1 MSDPSSETGAD
12 VYDVVIV
19 GAGPA
24 GLTAAIYASRG
35 RLKTA
40 VLERNM
46 AGGQIALTDLVEN
59 YPGFPEGISGFDL
72 SQKMKEQAEK
82 FGAEMR
88 EIEGVA
94 ELRTDAE
101 GCYVVVTDREEI
113 HTRAVILAP
122 GVEPRRS
129 GIPGEA
135 EFIGRGVSWCATCD
149 GALYRGKTVA
159 VIGGGDAA
167 VEEGLF
173 LTKFAEKVYLVHR
186 RDELRAAPIAQER
199 AFANPKFEFV
209 WDSIPKQID
218 GTEMVEAL
226 EVENVKTGEGR
237 SLPVNGVFMY
247 IGQIPNTDW
256 LKGTVEL
263 DEYGYIV
270 TDELLRTELP
280 GVFACGDARAN
291 PLKQIAMAVGEGAL
305 AAVQAGRYLDELES
319 APGTTAAAG
328 ESAAAAAHAQRSRHA
343 TLTNARRRATLMRA
357 GSQRLT
363 GGCRWTLSHR
373 TTSRPRSSRRPARSW
388 STSGPSGAA
397 PAA

>member
-1 MSDPSSETGAD
+1 MSEPTSETGAD
-12 VYDVVIV
+12 VFDVVIV

-24 GLTAAIYASRG
+24 GLTAGIYCSRG

-88 EIEGVA
+88 EIEGVS
-94 ELRTDAE
+94 ELRRDPE
-101 GCYVVVTDREEI
+101 GHYVVLTDREEI
-113 HTRAVILAP
+113 QARTVILAP

-159 VIGGGDAA
+159 VIGGGDSA
-167 VEEGLF
+167 VEEGMF
-173 LTKFAEKVYLVHR
+173 LTKFADKVFLVHR

-218 GTEMVEAL
+218 GAEMVEAL

-237 SLPVNGVFMY
+237 TLPVNGVFMY
-247 IGQIPNTDW
+247 IGQIPNTAW
-256 LKGTVEL
+256 LKDTVTL
-263 DEYGYIV
+263 DDHGYIV
-270 TDELLRTELP
+270 TDELLRTRLP
-280 GVFACGDARAN
+280 GVFACGDAHAN

-305 AAVQAGRYLDELES
+305 AAIQAQRYLDELES
-319 APGTTAAAG
+319 APGLNGAG
-328 ESAAAAAHAQRSRHA
+328 
-343 TLTNARRRATLMRA
+343 A
-357 GSQRLT
+357 GSLNE
-363 GGCRWTLSHR
+363 SNAAR
-373 TTSRPRSSRRPARSW
+373 TQ
-388 STSGPSGAA
+388 G
-397 PAA
+397 

>member
-94 ELRTDAE
+94 GSDSDARGLLRRGHRPRGRSAP
-101 GCYVVVTDREEI
+101 
-113 HTRAVILAP
+113 RAVILAP

-149 GALYRGKTVA
+149 GALYRGRTVA
-159 VIGGGDAA
+159 VIGGGDSA
-167 VEEGLF
+167 VEEGMF

-209 WDSIPKQID
+209 WDSDPQADRRRRD
-218 GTEMVEAL
+218 GRGAR
-226 EVENVKTGEGR
+226 GR
-237 SLPVNGVFMY
+237 ERQDRVRGAACPVNGVFMY
-247 IGQIPNTDW
+247 IGQIPNTDVAQGHRRAGRVR
-256 LKGTVEL
+256 LH
-263 DEYGYIV
+263 
-270 TDELLRTELP
+270 RHRRRCCAP
-280 GVFACGDARAN
+280 SCRACSPAATPAPTRSSRSPWRSARARSR
-291 PLKQIAMAVGEGAL
+291 PCRPGATSTSS
-305 AAVQAGRYLDELES
+305 S
-319 APGTTAAAG
+319 APPGTTAAAG
-328 ESAAAAAHAQRSRHA
+328 ESAAAAGTQR
-343 TLTNARRRATLMRA
+343 
-357 GSQRLT
+357 
-363 GGCRWTLSHR
+363 
-373 TTSRPRSSRRPARSW
+373 
-388 STSGPSGAA
+388 
-397 PAA
+397 

>member
-1 MSDPSSETGAD
+1 MSDPTSETGAD

-24 GLTAAIYASRG
+24 GLTAGIYASRG

-94 ELRTDAE
+94 ELRRDPE
-101 GCYVVVTDREEI
+101 GHYIVLTDREEI
-113 HTRAVILAP
+113 LTRSVILAP

-159 VIGGGDAA
+159 VIGGGDSA
-167 VEEGLF
+167 VEEGMF
-173 LTKFAEKVYLVHR
+173 LTKFADKVYLVHR
-186 RDELRAAPIAQER
+186 RNELRAAPIAQER
-199 AFANPKFEFV
+199 AFANPKMEFV
-209 WDSIPKQID
+209 WDSVPRQID

-226 EVENVKTGEGR
+226 EVENVKNGEGR

-247 IGQIPNTDW
+247 IGQIPNTAF
-256 LKGTVEL
+256 LKDTVKL
-263 DEYGYIV
+263 DDYGYIV

-319 APGTTAAAG
+319 SPGTVEKAGEGAAAAG
-328 ESAAAAAHAQRSRHA
+328 TQR
-343 TLTNARRRATLMRA
+343 
-357 GSQRLT
+357 
-363 GGCRWTLSHR
+363 
-373 TTSRPRSSRRPARSW
+373 
-388 STSGPSGAA
+388 
-397 PAA
+397 

>member
-1 MSDPSSETGAD
+1 MPEPSTQNGAD
-12 VYDVVIV
+12 VFDVVIV

-94 ELRTDAE
+94 ELRGAPD

-113 HTRAVILAP
+113 RTRAVILAP

-149 GALYRGKTVA
+149 GALYRDKTVA
-159 VIGGGDAA
+159 VIGGGDSA
-167 VEEGLF
+167 VEEGMF

-209 WDSIPKQID
+209 WDSIPRQID
-218 GTEMVEAL
+218 GAEMVEAL

-237 SLPVNGVFMY
+237 TLPVNGVFMY
-247 IGQIPNTDW
+247 IGQIPNTAW
-256 LKGTVEL
+256 LKDTVEL
-263 DEYGYIV
+263 DEWGYIV
-270 TDELLRTELP
+270 TDGMLRTELP

-305 AAVQAGRYLDELES
+305 AAVQAERYLDELECPPD
-319 APGTTAAAG
+319 A
-328 ESAAAAAHAQRSRHA
+328 
-343 TLTNARRRATLMRA
+343 
-357 GSQRLT
+357 
-363 GGCRWTLSHR
+363 
-373 TTSRPRSSRRPARSW
+373 
-388 STSGPSGAA
+388 AA
-397 PAA
+397 PAGSGSAAGANSAAGA

>member
-1 MSDPSSETGAD
+1 MPDPTREPGAD
-12 VYDVVIV
+12 APDVVIV
-19 GAGPA
+19 GAGPS
-24 GLTAAIYASRG
+24 GLTAAIYASRS
-35 RLKTA
+35 RLRTV

-59 YPGFPEGISGFDL
+59 FPGFPEGISGFDL

-94 ELRTDAE
+94 GFRAAPD
-101 GCYVVVTDREEI
+101 GGYVVTTDREEV
-113 HTRAVILAP
+113 HARTVILAP

-167 VEEGLF
+167 VEEGMF
-173 LTKFAEKVYLVHR
+173 LTKFADRVYLVHR
-186 RDELRAAPIAQER
+186 RDQLRAAPIAQER
-199 AFANPKFEFV
+199 VFANQKVELV
-209 WDSIPKQID
+209 WDSIPKRID

-226 EVENVKTGEGR
+226 EVENVKTGAPR
-237 SLPVNGVFMY
+237 TLPVNGVFVY
-247 IGQIPNTDW
+247 IGQIPNTEW
-256 LKGTVEL
+256 LRGTVEL
-263 DEYGYIV
+263 DEHGYIV
-270 TDELLRTELP
+270 TDGLLRTGLP

-305 AAVQAGRYLDELES
+305 AAVQAGRFLDDL
-319 APGTTAAAG
+319 AGIAQGKDAAG
-328 ESAAAAAHAQRSRHA
+328 
-343 TLTNARRRATLMRA
+343 
-357 GSQRLT
+357 
-363 GGCRWTLSHR
+363 
-373 TTSRPRSSRRPARSW
+373 
-388 STSGPSGAA
+388 
-397 PAA
+397 

>member
-1 MSDPSSETGAD
+1 MSEPVSETGAD
-12 VYDVVIV
+12 VLDVVIV

-24 GLTAAIYASRG
+24 GLTAGIYASRG

-82 FGAEMR
+82 FGAEMH
-88 EIEGVA
+88 EIEGVS
-94 ELRTDAE
+94 ELRSDPE
-101 GCYVVVTDREEI
+101 GLYVIVTDRGEI
-113 HTRAVILAP
+113 RTRSVILAP

-149 GALYRGKTVA
+149 GALYRGRTVA
-159 VIGGGDAA
+159 VIGGGDSA
-167 VEEGLF
+167 VEEGMF

-209 WDSIPKQID
+209 WDSVPRQID
-218 GTEMVEAL
+218 GAEMVEAL

-237 SLPVNGVFMY
+237 TLPVNGVFMY
-247 IGQIPNTDW
+247 IGQIPNTAW
-256 LKGTVEL
+256 LKDTVEL

-270 TDELLRTELP
+270 TDELLRTKLP
-280 GVFACGDARAN
+280 GVFACGDAHAN
-291 PLKQIAMAVGEGAL
+291 PLKQIVMAVGEGAL
-305 AAVQAGRYLDELES
+305 AAVQAERYLDALEGPQEG
-319 APGTTAAAG
+319 ARDAAG
-328 ESAAAAAHAQRSRHA
+328 EGAAAPGR
-343 TLTNARRRATLMRA
+343 
-357 GSQRLT
+357 
-363 GGCRWTLSHR
+363 
-373 TTSRPRSSRRPARSW
+373 
-388 STSGPSGAA
+388 
-397 PAA
+397 

>member
-1 MSDPSSETGAD
+1 MSEPTSETGAD
-12 VYDVVIV
+12 VFDVVIV

-24 GLTAAIYASRG
+24 GLTAGIYASRG

-40 VLERNM
+40 ILERNM

-88 EIEGVA
+88 EIEGVS
-94 ELRTDAE
+94 ELHSDPE
-101 GCYVVVTDREEI
+101 GCYVIVTDREEI
-113 HTRAVILAP
+113 HARAVILAP

-159 VIGGGDAA
+159 VIGGGDSA
-167 VEEGLF
+167 VEEGMF

-199 AFANPKFEFV
+199 AFANPKVEFV
-209 WDSIPKQID
+209 WDSIPRQID
-218 GTEMVEAL
+218 GAEMVEAL

-237 SLPVNGVFMY
+237 TLPVNGVFMY
-247 IGQIPNTDW
+247 IGQLPNTAW
-256 LKGTVEL
+256 LRDTVEL

-270 TDELLRTELP
+270 TDDLLRTGLP

-291 PLKQIAMAVGEGAL
+291 PLKQIVMAVGEGAL
-305 AAVQAGRYLDELES
+305 AAVQVERYLDALEGPQEGAKDAAGES
-319 APGTTAAAG
+319 TAAAG
-328 ESAAAAAHAQRSRHA
+328 R
-343 TLTNARRRATLMRA
+343 
-357 GSQRLT
+357 
-363 GGCRWTLSHR
+363 
-373 TTSRPRSSRRPARSW
+373 
-388 STSGPSGAA
+388 
-397 PAA
+397 

>member
-1 MSDPSSETGAD
+1 MSEPTSETGAD
-12 VYDVVIV
+12 VFDVVIV

-24 GLTAAIYASRG
+24 GLTAGIYCSRG

-94 ELRTDAE
+94 EFRRDPE
-101 GCYVVVTDREEI
+101 GYYVVVTDREEI
-113 HTRAVILAP
+113 LTRTVILAP

-149 GALYRGKTVA
+149 GALYRDKTVA
-159 VIGGGDAA
+159 VIGGGDSA
-167 VEEGLF
+167 VEEGMF

-209 WDSIPKQID
+209 WDSIPRQID
-218 GTEMVEAL
+218 GSEMVEAL

-247 IGQIPNTDW
+247 IGQLPNTAW
-256 LKGTVEL
+256 LKDTVEL

-270 TDELLRTELP
+270 TDGLLRTGLP

-291 PLKQIAMAVGEGAL
+291 PLKQIAMAIGEGAL
-305 AAVQAGRYLDELES
+305 AAVQAERYLDELES
-319 APGTTAAAG
+319 APGTLGAAG
-328 ESAAAAAHAQRSRHA
+328 ENATTGTQR
-343 TLTNARRRATLMRA
+343 
-357 GSQRLT
+357 
-363 GGCRWTLSHR
+363 
-373 TTSRPRSSRRPARSW
+373 
-388 STSGPSGAA
+388 
-397 PAA
+397 

>member
-1 MSDPSSETGAD
+1 MSEPISETGAD
-12 VYDVVIV
+12 VFDVVIV

-24 GLTAAIYASRG
+24 GLTAGIYCSRG

-40 VLERNM
+40 ILERNM

-88 EIEGVA
+88 EIEGVSA
-94 ELRTDAE
+94 LRADPE
-101 GCYVVVTDREEI
+101 GYYVVATDREEI

-149 GALYRGKTVA
+149 GALYRDKTVA
-159 VIGGGDAA
+159 VIGGGDSA
-167 VEEGLF
+167 VEEGMF

-186 RDELRAAPIAQER
+186 RDELRAAEIAQER

-209 WDSIPKQID
+209 WDSIPTRID
-218 GTEMVEAL
+218 GSEMVEDL
-226 EVENVKTGEGR
+226 EVENVKSGELR
-237 SLPVNGVFMY
+237 RLPVNGVFMY
-247 IGQIPNTDW
+247 IGQIPNTAW
-256 LKGTVEL
+256 LKDTVEL

-270 TDELLRTELP
+270 TDALLRTALP
-280 GVFACGDARAN
+280 GVLACGDARAN

-305 AAVQAGRYLDELES
+305 AAVQTERYLDELEAS
-319 APGTTAAAG
+319 PAGAKDATGEGAAAAG
-328 ESAAAAAHAQRSRHA
+328 TQR
-343 TLTNARRRATLMRA
+343 
-357 GSQRLT
+357 
-363 GGCRWTLSHR
+363 
-373 TTSRPRSSRRPARSW
+373 
-388 STSGPSGAA
+388 
-397 PAA
+397 

>member
-1 MSDPSSETGAD
+1 MSEPISSETGAEMF
-12 VYDVVIV
+12 DVVIV

-88 EIEGVA
+88 EIEGVS
-94 ELRTDAE
+94 ELRRDPE
-101 GCYVVVTDREEI
+101 GCYVVVTDREELR
-113 HTRAVILAP
+113 TRAVILAP

-149 GALYRGKTVA
+149 GALYRGRTVA
-159 VIGGGDAA
+159 VIGGGDSA
-167 VEEGLF
+167 VEEGMF
-173 LTKFAEKVYLVHR
+173 LTKFADKVYLVHR

-199 AFANPKFEFV
+199 AFANPRFEFV
-209 WDSIPKQID
+209 WDSIPKCIE
-218 GTEMVEAL
+218 GSEMVEDL
-226 EVENVKTGEGR
+226 EVENVKTGER
-237 SLPVNGVFMY
+237 RKLPVNGVFMY
-247 IGQIPNTDW
+247 IGQIPNTAW
-256 LKGTVEL
+256 LKDTVEL
-263 DEYGYIV
+263 DDWGYIV

-280 GVFACGDARAN
+280 GVFACGDAHAN

-305 AAVQAGRYLDELES
+305 AAVQTERYLDQLDDPPEGAKE
-319 APGTTAAAG
+319 AAGEGAAAAG
-328 ESAAAAAHAQRSRHA
+328 TKR
-343 TLTNARRRATLMRA
+343 
-357 GSQRLT
+357 
-363 GGCRWTLSHR
+363 
-373 TTSRPRSSRRPARSW
+373 
-388 STSGPSGAA
+388 
-397 PAA
+397 

>member
-1 MSDPSSETGAD
+1 MPEPISETGAD
-12 VYDVVIV
+12 AFDVVIV

-24 GLTAAIYASRG
+24 GLTAGIYCSRA

-88 EIEGVA
+88 EIEGVS
-94 ELRTDAE
+94 EFRRDDE
-101 GCYVVVTDREEI
+101 GHYVVVTDRGEI
-113 HTRAVILAP
+113 SARTVILAP

-159 VIGGGDAA
+159 VIGGGDSA
-167 VEEGLF
+167 VEEGMF
-173 LTKFAEKVYLVHR
+173 LTKFADRVFLVHR

-209 WDSIPKQID
+209 WDSVPRQID

-237 SLPVNGVFMY
+237 TLPVNGVFMY
-247 IGQIPNTDW
+247 IGQIPNTAW
-256 LKGTVEL
+256 LKGTVRL
-263 DEYGYIV
+263 DDHGYIV
-270 TDELLRTELP
+270 TDDLLRTELP
-280 GVFACGDARAN
+280 GVFACGDAHAN

-305 AAVQAGRYLDELES
+305 AAVQAQRYLDELES
-319 APGTTAAAG
+319 APGLKGDAAGAGASNESTTA
-328 ESAAAAAHAQRSRHA
+328 
-343 TLTNARRRATLMRA
+343 
-357 GSQRLT
+357 
-363 GGCRWTLSHR
+363 R
-373 TTSRPRSSRRPARSW
+373 TQ
-388 STSGPSGAA
+388 G
-397 PAA
+397 